1 MKKWYALQ
9 TYAGSELKVIEEL
22 TTKVKALKLERQI
35 QAFRLNGKETYFL
48 APMEEVIT
56 SKSRRGHSGEYRIPK
71 SYELA
76 VAPNKRIQRGEL
88 IARKPPR
95 YMTFNAKATKLEP
108 LQRIVI
114 EMTNRNEEEYLI
126 PASKKI
132 RRDIRTGEKIRS
144 GVPLTMGADPVTAQI
159 KGKIVSRDKVKR
171 IEFTKEDGEKVI
183 EIIPERYLVR
193 LKEGMA
199 LKEGDL
205 LEKEDKI
212 ISNVS
217 GMVKVKEY
225 KEKRVVSVH
234 HIEKRRHYPGYIY
247 AYLELNETMLNLT
260 KGIKCRFVGNPPLPI
275 CEEEMNEV
283 KRKAGLLEI
292 PKSETPLIEV
302 DFKVGE
308 VVEITEGPFA
318 DFTGEIKEID
328 KENEEV
334 TVMVKIFGRET
345 PVKLGFE
352 GIEKI

>member
-22 TTKVKALKLERQI
+22 TAKAKALGLDRYI
-35 QAFRLNGKETYFL
+35 QPFKLNGKEAYFL
-48 APMEEVIT
+48 APLEEVIT
-56 SKSRRGHSGEYRIPK
+56 AKSRRGHSGEYRIPR

-76 VAPNKRIQRGEL
+76 VVPNKRIQRGEL

-95 YMTFNAKATKLEP
+95 YMPFDAKVTKIESLH
-108 LQRIVI
+108 RVIV

-126 PASKKI
+126 PAEKRL

-144 GVPLTMGADPVTAQI
+144 GVPLTMGTDPVVAQI
-159 KGKIVSRDKVKR
+159 KGKIVLRDKVKR

-193 LKEGMA
+193 LREGMA

-212 ISNVS
+212 ISSAS

-225 KEKRVVSVH
+225 KDKRLVSVH

-247 AYLELNETMLNLT
+247 AYLEMSESMLNLT
-260 KGIKCRFVGNPPLPI
+260 KGIKCRFVGNPPVSI
-275 CEEEMNEV
+275 SEEEMLEV

-292 PKSETPLIEV
+292 PKSDQPLIEV

-318 DFTGEIKEID
+318 DFTGEIKAID

-345 PVKLGFE
+345 PVKLSFE

>member
-22 TTKVKALKLERQI
+22 TAQVRALGLERYI
-35 QAFRLNGKETYFL
+35 QSFRLNGEETYFL

-56 SKSRRGHSGEYRIPK
+56 SKSRRGHSGEYRTPK

-76 VAPNKRIQRGEL
+76 VEPNRRIQRGEL

-95 YMTFNAKATKLEP
+95 YMKFNAQVTKIEP
-108 LQRIVI
+108 LQRVII

-126 PASKKI
+126 PATKRL
-132 RRDIRTGEKIRS
+132 RRDIRIGEKIRS
-144 GVPLTMGADPVTAQI
+144 GVPLTMGTDPVIAQI
-159 KGKIVSRDKVKR
+159 KGKIVLRDKVKR

-183 EIIPERYLVR
+183 EIIPERYLVKLR
-193 LKEGMA
+193 EGMT

-212 ISNVS
+212 ISNAS

-225 KEKRVVSVH
+225 KDKRLVSVH

-247 AYLELNETMLNLT
+247 AYFEMNEAMLNLT
-260 KGIKCRFVGNPPLPI
+260 KGIKCRFVGNPPMPI
-275 CEEEMNEV
+275 SEEEMTEV
-283 KRKAGLLEI
+283 KRRAGLLEI
-292 PKSETPLIEV
+292 PKSDQPLIEV
-302 DFKVGE
+302 DFKVGQ

-334 TVMVKIFGRET
+334 TVLVKIFGRET